1 MAGTLQVEN
10 LIGPTTGANA
20 NKVSIP
26 SGQILYVPGH
36 VIQHQYSYYNYSGAS
51 NETETSSSSWTAS
64 GFNVTITPSSTSS
77 RIIFMAAL
85 NIKRTVNSNQSYLDL
100 QVRRSIAGGAY
111 AVTSPSEDD
120 GDQARHSDHS
130 ASLEYTQLTL
140 IVPDHPNTTSAVN
153 YKVYIRNA
161 IGSNS
166 NVMRV
171 GDNGSNEFVHVMEI
185 AQ

>member
-1 MAGTLQVEN
+1 MSN
-10 LIGPTTGANA
+10 
-20 NKVSIP
+20 
-26 SGQILYVPGH
+26 LYVDSISEKTSGNGVIIPGH

-51 NETETSSSSWTAS
+51 NETETTSASWQAS
-64 GFNVTITPSSTSS
+64 GFNVTITPKYSNS
-77 RIIFMAAL
+77 RILFMAAL

-111 AVTSPSEDD
+111 AVTSPSESD
-120 GDQARHSDHS
+120 GDHARHADHGT
-130 ASLEYTQLTL
+130 SLEYTQLTL
-140 IVPDHPNTTSAVN
+140 IVPDHPNTTSAIN
-153 YKVYIRNA
+153 YKVYIRNSA
-161 IGSNS
+161 SNT